1 MKTKLIWSWQKS
13 QTADQLKSCIKQEC
27 ENNMLR
33 IILVFYIYLGLIYF
47 FHYHHIPVLTMVE
60 DGPCSTMVSGSW
72 LLSILSWS
80 WWSRAKPAAMSL
92 GTRSVSWKRDL
103 QLCNSYVLYLFYI
116 FSDAFIDL
124 IHFNPLHQLLKPWE
138 KVILTEKNLLK
149 SWAMLENAA
158 RWLSSCGRQQHIR
171 RSLLSHTFTAKE
183 RAVEKN
189 WEAWLLSI
197 SCTPSGSMAGGG
209 RRESP
214 SGSNTNITPNPV
226 ISRMIQLLWEQKWKC
241 SDKITH

>member
-1 MKTKLIWSWQKS
+1 M
-13 QTADQLKSCIKQEC
+13 
-27 ENNMLR
+27 
-33 IILVFYIYLGLIYF
+33 YLGLIYF
-47 FHYHHIPVLTMVE
+47 FHYHHIPVLTMRE
-60 DGPCSTMVSGSW
+60 DGLCSIIVSGSR

-116 FSDAFIDL
+116 FSDACIDFI
-124 IHFNPLHQLLKPWE
+124 QTRLKPWE

-158 RWLSSCGRQQHIR
+158 RWLLSCGRQQHSR

-183 RAVEKN
+183 RAVKKN
-189 WEAWLLSI
+189 WEALLLSI
-197 SCTPSGSMAGGG
+197 SCTPSGSMAGGWW
-209 RRESP
+209 RESP
-214 SGSNTNITPNPV
+214 NGSNTNTTPNPV
-226 ISRMIQLLWEQKWKC
+226 ISRMIQLLSEQK
-241 SDKITH
+241 